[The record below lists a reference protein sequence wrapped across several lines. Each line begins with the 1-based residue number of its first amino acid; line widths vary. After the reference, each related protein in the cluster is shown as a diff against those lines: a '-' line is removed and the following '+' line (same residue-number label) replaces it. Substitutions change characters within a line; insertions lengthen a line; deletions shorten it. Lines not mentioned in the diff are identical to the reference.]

1 MKRVILFAAL
11 VVASALFGDTFRT
24 NDVDGLVY
32 LLKTYNGGGHTIEL
46 EPGDYNLTEECSWY
60 TNSSVYASYLYL
72 TKIYL
77 KGVGDNREAVKL
89 IGDGSLRVIYGD
101 SSATIENLTVT
112 NGYAMVADGYT
123 NSGRGG
129 GVYGGVT
136 VTNCLITCNYA
147 QSYGGGGAGGVKFV
161 DCDII
166 GNEAGNSGG
175 GFHSSSATLSRFVE
189 NVARNSGGAVY
200 TAKLY
205 ECAVISNRTTESYG
219 GGGYNVTYATNCLF
233 AFNHSADPS
242 SGGGGAVAN
251 GSSANRESNVLY
263 DCTIVSNTAAYN
275 GGGAYMVTLIGG
287 VVKYNTAAASFG
299 GVLKCIVHD
308 AEISHNTALRGDGGG
323 AYDSV
328 VSNCTVFA
336 NTCSST
342 SNNSYGGGVNKCT
355 VYDSEIYGNCAWTRI
370 GADGKNKV
378 GSAGGAHESTLYNCR
393 IYDNYS
399 DSYGGGVRSC
409 HLYDCRL
416 ENNCASNDGWNS
428 YGSYLHDCVVS
439 GTGVFSSRA
448 ERTIFREIGNEV
460 VMDANMYVDTPFTN
474 KTLWKGFVN
483 ATNCLF
489 AFNNLTYIFQ
499 YSVASERNSSFINCT
514 VVSNSYD
521 NLFNNCKTAYPMTVE
536 NSLFIGNKK
545 LSGSSADI
553 SVPGLSSGTACQEH
567 SISFKNCAYGKLSA
581 SGGLDVYLEEGAVM
595 YQFGKNGF
603 PDDPKFQHHRDA
615 AHPFAL
621 RRTSPLIGKGKHE
634 VWMDTATDLRGEG
647 FARANGESVDIGCYQ
662 CWLKPAG
669 TVFSIR

>member
-32 LLKTYNGGGHTIEL
+32 LLKTYKGGGHTIEL
-46 EPGDYNLTEECSWY
+46 EPGDYNLTEESSWY
-60 TNSSVYASYLYL
+60 TNTSVYASHLCL

-101 SSATIENLTVT
+101 SSSTIENLTVT
-112 NGYAMVADGYT
+112 NGYAMVTEGYG

-129 GVYGGVT
+129 GVYGGLK
-136 VTNCLITCNYA
+136 VTNCLVTCNYA
-147 QSYGGGGAGGVKFV
+147 QSFGGGGAGGVKFI

-166 GNEAGNSGG
+166 RNEAGNSGG
-175 GFHSSSATLSRFVE
+175 GFHDSSATLSRFVE
-189 NVARNSGGAVY
+189 NVARNSGGAAY

-205 ECAVISNRTTESYG
+205 DCTVISNRTTESYG

-233 AFNHSADPS
+233 AFNHSADPT

-251 GSSANRESNVLY
+251 GASANKASNVLY

-308 AEISHNTALRGDGGG
+308 AEISHNTALKGDGGG

-460 VMDANMYVDTPFTN
+460 VMEANMYVDTPFTN
-474 KTLWKGFVN
+474 KTLWKGFMN

-489 AFNNLTYIFQ
+489 TFNNLTYIFQ

-521 NLFNNCKTAYPMTVE
+521 NLFNNCKTAYPMTVQ

-545 LSGSSADI
+545 LNGSSADI
-553 SVPGLSSGTACQEH
+553 SVPGLSSTTACQSG

-595 YQFGKNGF
+595 YQFGNDF
-603 PDDPKFQHHRDA
+603 PSDPKFQHHRDA

>member
-46 EPGDYNLTEECSWY
+46 EEGDYNLTEESSWY
-60 TNSSVYASYLYL
+60 TNTSVYASHLCL

-101 SSATIENLTVT
+101 SSSTIENLTVT
-112 NGYAMVADGYT
+112 NGYAMVTEGYG

-129 GVYGGVT
+129 GVYGGLK
-136 VTNCLITCNYA
+136 VTNCLVTCNYA
-147 QSYGGGGAGGVKFV
+147 QSFGGGGAGGVKFI

-166 GNEAGNSGG
+166 RNEAGNSGG
-175 GFHSSSATLSRFVE
+175 GFHDSSATLSRFVE
-189 NVARNSGGAVY
+189 NVARNSGGAAY

-205 ECAVISNRTTESYG
+205 DCTVISNRTTESYG

-242 SGGGGAVAN
+242 SGGGGAIAN
-251 GSSANRESNVLY
+251 GASANKASNVLY

-308 AEISHNTALRGDGGG
+308 AEISHNTALKGDGGG

-460 VMDANMYVDTPFTN
+460 VMEANMYVDTPFTN
-474 KTLWKGFVN
+474 KTLWKGFMN

-489 AFNNLTYIFQ
+489 TFNNLTYIFQ

-521 NLFNNCKTAYPMTVE
+521 NLFNNCKTAYPMTVQ

-545 LSGSSADI
+545 LNGSSADI
-553 SVPGLSSGTACQEH
+553 SVPGLSSTTACQAG

-595 YQFGKNGF
+595 YQFGNDF
-603 PDDPKFQHHRDA
+603 PSDPKFQHHRDA

>member
-46 EPGDYNLTEECSWY
+46 EEGDYNLTEESSWY
-60 TNSSVYASYLYL
+60 TNTSVYASHLCL

-101 SSATIENLTVT
+101 SSSTIENLTVT
-112 NGYAMVADGYT
+112 NGYAMVTEGYG

-129 GVYGGVT
+129 GVYGGLK
-136 VTNCLITCNYA
+136 VTNCLVTCNYA
-147 QSYGGGGAGGVKFV
+147 QSFGGGGAGGVKFI

-166 GNEAGNSGG
+166 RNEAGNSGG
-175 GFHSSSATLSRFVE
+175 GFHDSSATLSRFVE
-189 NVARNSGGAVY
+189 NVARNSGGAAY

-205 ECAVISNRTTESYG
+205 DCTVISNRTTESYG

-242 SGGGGAVAN
+242 SGGGGAIAN
-251 GSSANRESNVLY
+251 GASANKASNVLY

-299 GVLKCIVHD
+299 GVLKCIVYD
-308 AEISHNTALRGDGGG
+308 AEISHNTALKGDGGG

-460 VMDANMYVDTPFTN
+460 VMEANMYVDTPFTN
-474 KTLWKGFVN
+474 KTLWKGFMN

-489 AFNNLTYIFQ
+489 TFNNLTYIFQ

-521 NLFNNCKTAYPMTVE
+521 NLFNNCKTAYPMTVQ

-545 LSGSSADI
+545 LNGSSADI
-553 SVPGLSSGTACQEH
+553 SVPGLSSTTACQAG

-595 YQFGKNGF
+595 YQFGNDF
-603 PDDPKFQHHRDA
+603 PSDPKFQHHRDA

>member
-11 VVASALFGDTFRT
+11 VAASALFGDTFRT

-46 EPGDYNLTEECSWY
+46 EEGDYNLTEESSWY
-60 TNSSVYASYLYL
+60 TNTSVYASHLCL

-101 SSATIENLTVT
+101 SSSTIENLTVT
-112 NGYAMVADGYT
+112 NGYAMVTEGYG

-129 GVYGGVT
+129 GVYGGLK
-136 VTNCLITCNYA
+136 VTNCLVTCNYA
-147 QSYGGGGAGGVKFV
+147 QSFGGGGAGGVKFI

-166 GNEAGNSGG
+166 RNEAGNSGG
-175 GFHSSSATLSRFVE
+175 GFHDSSATLSRFVE
-189 NVARNSGGAVY
+189 NVARNSGGAAY

-205 ECAVISNRTTESYG
+205 DCTVISNRTTESYG

-233 AFNHSADPS
+233 AFNHSADPT

-251 GSSANRESNVLY
+251 GASANKASNVLY

-308 AEISHNTALRGDGGG
+308 AEISHNTALKGDGGG

-460 VMDANMYVDTPFTN
+460 VMEANMYVDTPFTN
-474 KTLWKGFVN
+474 KTLWKGFMN

-489 AFNNLTYIFQ
+489 TFNNLTYIFQ

-521 NLFNNCKTAYPMTVE
+521 NLFNNCKTAYPMTVQ

-545 LSGSSADI
+545 LNGSSADI
-553 SVPGLSSGTACQEH
+553 SVPGLSSTTACQSG

-595 YQFGKNGF
+595 YQFGNDF
-603 PDDPKFQHHRDA
+603 PSDPKFQHHRDA

>member
-11 VVASALFGDTFRT
+11 VAASALFGDTFRT

-32 LLKTYNGGGHTIEL
+32 LLKAYNGGGHTIEL

-101 SSATIENLTVT
+101 GSATIENLTVT

-233 AFNHSADPS
+233 AFNHSADPT

-595 YQFGKNGF
+595 YQFGNDF
-603 PDDPKFQHHRDA
+603 PSDPKFQHHRDA